1 MSKRFEVVDAELRDM
16 DWIRDLAAQAS
27 IHTLGGPRSSPSACS
42 EYIVQEFPQLRRY
55 AIDGTFRFLVAVDHE
70 QGDSRIGYLLLNLH
84 DVDQLGR
91 RQTLVEDFAVVPE
104 YAGHN
109 IGILL
114 FEAAATLTGE
124 LGINFMA
131 GDCGADNRLI
141 RTAERYDCVL
151 ESHSF
156 FRACTPEARQIMEEA
171 QAERDHRNAVA
182 ERLRRMQARR
192 SQKKKRSSRRS

>member
-1 MSKRFEVVDAELRDM
+1 MGKRFEVIDAELQDM
-16 DWIRDLAAQAS
+16 DWIRDLAALAS

-42 EYIVQEFPQLRRY
+42 DYIVQEFPELRRY
-55 AIDGTFRFLVAVDHE
+55 AIDGTFRFLVAIDHE
-70 QGDSRIGYLLLNLH
+70 QGQRIGYLLLNLH

-91 RQTLVEDFAVVPE
+91 RQTLVEDFAVAPD

-124 LGINFMA
+124 LDINFMA

-156 FRACTPEARQIMEEA
+156 FRACTPEANKIMEEA
-171 QAERDHRNAVA
+171 QAEREHRSAVA
-182 ERLRRMQARR
+182 DRLRRMQARR
-192 SQKKKRSSRRS
+192 SQKKRSPRRS